1 MKDSYSQIRIKFF
14 SLFVHNK
21 IKSFVETQTK
31 TPHNQKLFIP
41 IDTKLFEWV
50 IKFSF
55 PTHQELT
62 DLAYELNWKSGES
75 MAGWLF
81 DMLAIVDNNEV
92 VTAEKIAEYIYIYK
106 DYLSIEHFDHLMQLY
121 SSKVGNQY

>member
-1 MKDSYSQIRIKFF
+1 
-14 SLFVHNK
+14 
-21 IKSFVETQTK
+21 
-31 TPHNQKLFIP
+31 
-41 IDTKLFEWV
+41 
-50 IKFSF
+50 
-55 PTHQELT
+55 
-62 DLAYELNWKSGES
+62 